1 MVKSAE
7 LEHESLVGDSLRNS
21 SAERHLT
28 IATLGETPL
37 ENYEE
42 EVAHFNI
49 VATKIVSNAIQ
60 INVAVLLLK
69 NKTVLLDPRF
79 LECEYL
85 F

>member
-1 MVKSAE
+1 MVKPAE
-7 LEHESLVGDSLRNS
+7 LDHESLVKDSFRNR
-21 SAERHLT
+21 AAGRHPT

-79 LECEYL
+79 SECEYL